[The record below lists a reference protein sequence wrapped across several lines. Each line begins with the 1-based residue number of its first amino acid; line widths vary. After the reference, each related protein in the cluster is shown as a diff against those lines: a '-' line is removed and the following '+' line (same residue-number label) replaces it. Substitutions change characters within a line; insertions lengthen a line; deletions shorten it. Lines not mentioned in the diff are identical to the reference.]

1 MCLIYGGN
9 HLERFGVRQRRVRHY
24 GSANCYS
31 EQAKRIWYFVTV
43 QLVALLGWIVV
54 QSTFSLSPFG
64 QQIPFVVTMVV
75 EAIWWA
81 ATLIIMFL
89 MFRYIYKRFIQSVL
103 DLEEANRRLRE
114 TTNNILME
122 LSHKDEQGE
131 EVGKSE

>member
-1 MCLIYGGN
+1 MVGTIWKGLEFVKGGY
-9 HLERFGVRQRRVRHY
+9 VIMAAQTVIQQ
-24 GSANCYS
+24 
-31 EQAKRIWYFVTV
+31 QAKRIWYFVTV

>member
-1 MCLIYGGN
+1 MAAQTVI
-9 HLERFGVRQRRVRHY
+9 QQ
-24 GSANCYS
+24 
-31 EQAKRIWYFVTV
+31 QAKRIWYFVTV

>member
-1 MCLIYGGN
+1 MVGTIWKGLEFVKGG
-9 HLERFGVRQRRVRHY
+9 HVIMAAQTVIQQ
-24 GSANCYS
+24 
-31 EQAKRIWYFVTV
+31 QAKRIWYFVTV